1 MSNNNGVSKIDA
13 VKELLFGQNMQE
25 YDARFAQL
33 KELIQ
38 KSTKENQTLFKS
50 AQKELIQELQKTN
63 KELAKRIEKLETKL
77 QDKVHE
83 LKESKVDRQHLS
95 VLLNDLASK
104 L

>member
-25 YDARFAQL
+25 YDARFNQL
-33 KELIQ
+33 QELIL
-38 KSTKENQTLFKS
+38 KNSKEYQTLFKS
-50 AQKELIQELQKTN
+50 SQKELIQELQKTN
-63 KELAKRIEKLETKL
+63 RELAKRIEKLEATL

-95 VLLNDLASK
+95 SLLNDLASK